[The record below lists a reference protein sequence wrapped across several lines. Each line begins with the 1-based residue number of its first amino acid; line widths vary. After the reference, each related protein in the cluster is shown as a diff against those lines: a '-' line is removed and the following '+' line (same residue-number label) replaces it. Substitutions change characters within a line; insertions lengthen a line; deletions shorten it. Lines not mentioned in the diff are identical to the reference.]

1 MSLYMYVIIL
11 VAGKSIRFHGQKQ
24 FLGFHG
30 KNVGTSVW
38 FCLIYNTEISDW
50 CVGIDIMGHTRSES
64 VKIGLQWIYDKGNCK
79 RLVNLEAARNIDT
92 K

>member
-1 MSLYMYVIIL
+1 
-11 VAGKSIRFHGQKQ
+11 
-24 FLGFHG
+24 
-30 KNVGTSVW
+30 
-38 FCLIYNTEISDW
+38 
-50 CVGIDIMGHTRSES
+50 MGHTRSES